1 MQPCVKAEWSFS
13 RLLVECGVGEHGL
26 QFPLAGVKRD
36 RTAVSYLLLRCTLMV
51 VWSSWQLWYKP
62 VVDSVGST
70 VVTDILRNFLCIIL
84 FIYFG
89 CAGSSLLCG
98 LFSAAVTGGSSLVAV
113 RSWRLLPRSMGSGV
127 QARQCGAQA

>member
-89 CAGSSLLCG
+89 CVGSSLLCG

>member
-13 RLLVECGVGEHGL
+13 RLLVEWGVGEHGL
-26 QFPLAGVKRD
+26 QFPLARVKRD

-70 VVTDILRNFLCIIL
+70 VVTDILRNFFCVVL

-98 LFSAAVTGGSSLVAV
+98 LFSAAVRGA
-113 RSWRLLPRSMGSGV
+113 LL
-127 QARQCGAQA
+127 